1 MSDPMLPPPDRQAED
16 AAASLPPWSQHLD
29 AEPDAPVSE
38 SADSSSPNP
47 GSAASEVAAS
57 DSAEL
62 GSASGV
68 GDGQAAAEPAVADS
82 IASSAETDWGGSLSL
97 PSLEPQDLPSAS
109 NPAQPG
115 LTQPGLAQPAPA
127 GAPSAETDFFN
138 QPPYQ
143 PAEAKSAAATAERN
157 LKLAIPT
164 AAALIGVAWLAFALG
179 EKVTLA
185 LVTILLLAGVVEFY
199 AVLSQVKYRPA
210 ALLGYVTTVGLS
222 VGVFWQGS
230 DAYPVVLG
238 LAFVLAMMWHLFG
251 VGERLMLPDLSA
263 TFLGIM
269 YVGVL
274 GSFAALLLTFEHGVY
289 LVVGC
294 VIVSVGSDL
303 GAWAVGRLMG
313 RTLLTTIS
321 PGKTVEGLVG
331 GFVIAFVAVLV
342 LPSVFDWKPW
352 VDPGS
357 FDDRIVFAVAACVMA
372 PIGDLAQSLIKR
384 NLEVKDMGFLLPGHG
399 GILDRF
405 DSLLFVLPTCYF
417 VVRLTGLAALA

>member
-1 MSDPMLPPPDRQAED
+1 MSDPMSPPPDRQAENE
-16 AAASLPPWSQHLD
+16 AAPLPPWSQHLD
-29 AEPDAPVSE
+29 DEPGSADGAESGSPVSE
-38 SADSSSPNP
+38 SADFAEADDMAGADTGPS
-47 GSAASEVAAS
+47 SAALA
-57 DSAEL
+57 
-62 GSASGV
+62 G
-68 GDGQAAAEPAVADS
+68 AAAD
-82 IASSAETDWGGSLSL
+82 ASPPEADWGGSLSL
-97 PSLEPQDLPSAS
+97 PSLEPQELPPAS
-109 NPAQPG
+109 GPAQSGLAQPG
-115 LTQPGLAQPAPA
+115 LAP
-127 GAPSAETDFFN
+127 PRTSSAETDFFT

-143 PAEAKSAAATAERN
+143 PADAKPAAATAERN

-210 ALLGYVTTVGLS
+210 ALLGYVTVVGLS
-222 VGVFWQGS
+222 VGVFWQGA

-238 LAFVLAMMWHLFG
+238 LAFMLAMMWHLFG

-321 PGKTVEGLVG
+321 PGKTLEGLVG
-331 GFVIAFVAVLV
+331 GFIIAFAAVLV
-342 LPSVFDWKPW
+342 LPSLFDWQPW
-352 VDPGS
+352 TDPGT
-357 FDDRIVFAVAACVMA
+357 FADRIVFAVAACVMA

-417 VVRLTGLAALA
+417 VVRITGLAVLA

>member
-1 MSDPMLPPPDRQAED
+1 M
-16 AAASLPPWSQHLD
+16 PPWSQHLD
-29 AEPDAPVSE
+29 AEPDAPVFE
-38 SADSSSPNP
+38 SADSSSPAS
-47 GSAASEVAAS
+47 GAAVSGAAAS
-57 DSAEL
+57 DGAEL
-62 GSASGV
+62 GSMTDAGA
-68 GDGQAAAEPAVADS
+68 GQASAEPAEADS
-82 IASSAETDWGGSLSL
+82 TASPGEADWGGALSL
-97 PSLEPQDLPSAS
+97 PSLEPQDLPPAGGPAQSAL
-109 NPAQPG
+109 AQPG
-115 LTQPGLAQPAPA
+115 LTPPGT
-127 GAPSAETDFFN
+127 PSAATDFFT

-143 PAEAKSAAATAERN
+143 PADANSAAAAERN

-164 AAALIGVAWLAFALG
+164 GAALIGVAWLAFALG

-199 AVLSQVKYRPA
+199 AVLSRVKYRPA

-230 DAYPVVLG
+230 DAYPIVLG
-238 LAFVLAMMWHLFG
+238 LAFVVAMMWHLFG

-331 GFVIAFVAVLV
+331 GFIIAFVAVLA
-342 LPSVFDWKPW
+342 LPSLFDWQPW
-352 VDPGS
+352 VDPGT
-357 FDDRIVFAVAACVMA
+357 FGDRIVFALAACVMA
-372 PIGDLAQSLIKR
+372 PVGDLAQSLIKR

-417 VVRLTGLAALA
+417 VVRITDLAALA